1 MPWSPLTTKD
11 ALTCLTKSDND
22 LETKYRRSVLD
33 VAVLQDRIALQCES
47 VIKVQ
52 SDRID
57 LRTRMRDM
65 EQKLQQERQDHRDI
79 NSALSCQYKTMQTEL
94 TNKVKR
100 LEKEV
105 NQLNGELALC
115 QEELRKEKREREK
128 MEQDKD
134 ATIADLLHKL
144 DNMETQYENVLHDT
158 LDSLSSQLSVAR
170 QRWEDK
176 STALHQNYKGLLSEF
191 GLNALD
197 I

>member
-1 MPWSPLTTKD
+1 MPPKKKTKKTTK
-11 ALTCLTKSDND
+11 KSPEKSEND
-22 LETKYRRSVLD
+22 LETKYRRSMLD
-33 VAVLQDRIALQCES
+33 IAILQDRIALQCES
-47 VIKVQ
+47 VRKIQ

-57 LRTRMRDM
+57 LSTRMRDM
-65 EQKLQQERQDHRDI
+65 EQKLQHERQDHRDV
-79 NSALSCQYKTMQTEL
+79 NSALSRQFKTMQTEL

-105 NQLNGELALC
+105 SQLNEELALC

-128 MEQDKD
+128 MERDKD

-144 DNMETQYENVLHDT
+144 DNMEMHYEKVLHDT

-170 QRWEDK
+170 QKWEDN

-191 GLNALD
+191 GLNAVD